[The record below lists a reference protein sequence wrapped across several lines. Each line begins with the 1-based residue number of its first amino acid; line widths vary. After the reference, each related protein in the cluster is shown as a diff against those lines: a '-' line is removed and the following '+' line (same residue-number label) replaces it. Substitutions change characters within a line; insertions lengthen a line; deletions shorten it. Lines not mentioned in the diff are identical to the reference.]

1 MADRVRQRNRMVV
14 VAGRLHIVHRAAA
27 EAADSAAGGLAA
39 EAAADRLEVLAA
51 EVAGLAVVEAE
62 AISHPAEVEAMPHL
76 AEAAEATV
84 VGVTKLVFL
93 PATNAALLWGGVL
106 IFTITLNRLYK
117 PRCFGISR
125 ASYRLVYDCITL
137 PGERCDTKYSRF
149 FFSVR

>member
-1 MADRVRQRNRMVV
+1 MADRVRQRHRMAV
-14 VAGRLHIVHRAAA
+14 VAGRLHIVRR
-27 EAADSAAGGLAA
+27 AA

-51 EVAGLAVVEAE
+51 AGAADLAVEAAE
-62 AISHPAEVEAMPHL
+62 AMSHPAEAVAAVSPPAEVVAEAMPHL
-76 AEAAEATV
+76 AEAAEATA

-106 IFTITLNRLYK
+106 IFTISSNRLYI
-117 PRCFGISR
+117 FGISR
-125 ASYRLVYDCITL
+125 VSYQLVYDCFTL